1 MGRAEKIV
9 ERGLALMNKPDMIR
23 NIGIVAHIDHGKT
36 TLSDNMVAGAGMI
49 SMDLAGHDDHNLF
62 MDFDPLEQA
71 RGITIDAANVSMVHE
86 VDGKEYLINMIDT
99 PGHVDFGGDV
109 TRAMR
114 AVDGAIVV
122 VDAVE
127 GAMPQT
133 ETVLR
138 QAIREGV
145 RPVLFINK
153 TDRLINE
160 LKVEKKDFA
169 MRLGKIIDNVNK
181 LIRGM
186 DEEKYKAGWRV
197 DAASGTVAI
206 GSARYN
212 WAISMPIMKKTGIG
226 FDQVYDYCRADKAEE
241 LAEKVPLFRTVN
253 DMVVHFLPSPIE
265 AQKNRVTAIWHGDWN
280 SEVGK
285 AMAACDPNGPV
296 ALMITRIK
304 VDPHAGEIATGRLF
318 SGSLRR
324 GLELYVSGVAATNRI
339 MQTGIFMG
347 PRRVEVESIPAG
359 NIAAVTGLRDAIV
372 GSTVSSV
379 DNITPFEAIK
389 HVSEP
394 VMTVA
399 VEAKN
404 MRDLPKV
411 VEVLR
416 QVAKEDPTLQ
426 VTINEE
432 TGEHLL
438 AGMGELHLDV
448 TVTRLQ
454 RDRGVELKTSPPIV
468 VYRESIAGR
477 AGPVEGKSPN
487 HHNRFYIEFEPL
499 EPGVADAL
507 RDGKINMKM
516 EEVERRKILMEN
528 GMDKEEARSIA
539 GFYRTN
545 ILLNMTKGVQYLRET
560 MELILE
566 GFEEALKNGPISRE
580 PAQGIK
586 AKLVDVKLHEDAV
599 HRGPAQV
606 IPAVR
611 QAVQAGVL
619 MSEPVL
625 LEPFQN
631 VYIQVPQDQM
641 GGAMSEIQG
650 RRGVILNMESQGDM
664 IILKSKM
671 PVAEMFGFAGAIRS
685 ATEGRA
691 LWSTEFAGF
700 LPLPANLLLE
710 TVKQIRTRKGLKPD
724 MPKPSDYLK
733 VV

>member
-1 MGRAEKIV
+1 MARAEKIV
-9 ERGLALMNKPDMIR
+9 ERGKELMGKPEMIR

-49 SMDLAGHDDHNLF
+49 SMSLAGHDDHNLF

-114 AVDGAIVV
+114 AVDGAVVV

-160 LKVEKKDFA
+160 LKVEKKDLA
-169 MRLGKIIDNVNK
+169 LRLGKVIDNVNK

-197 DAASGTVAI
+197 DAAQGTVAF
-206 GSARYN
+206 GSALYN
-212 WAISMPIMKKTGIG
+212 WAISLPVMKKTGIG
-226 FDQVYDYCRADKAEE
+226 FDQVYDHCRAGQMKE
-241 LAEKVPLFRTVN
+241 LAEKIPLYRTVN
-253 DMVVHFLPSPIE
+253 DMVVRFLPSPIE
-265 AQKNRVTAIWHGDWN
+265 AQKERVKTIWHGDWE
-280 SEVGK
+280 SEMGK
-285 AMAACDPNGPV
+285 SMAACDPNGPV
-296 ALMITRIK
+296 ALMITRLK

-318 SGSLRR
+318 SGTLRR
-324 GLELYVSGVAATNRI
+324 GMELYVSGVAGTNRI

-347 PRRVEVESIPAG
+347 PRRVEVEAIPAG

-372 GSTVSSV
+372 GSTVSSI
-379 DNITPFEAIK
+379 DNMTPFEAIK

-468 VYRESIAGR
+468 VYRESIAGK

-499 EPGVADAL
+499 EPGVSKVL
-507 RDGKINMKM
+507 KEGKLNMKM
-516 EEVERRKILMEN
+516 DELARRKVLIDS

-539 GFYRTN
+539 GIYGTN
-545 ILLNMTKGVQYLRET
+545 VLLNMTKGIQYLRET

-611 QAVQAGVL
+611 QAVQAGIL
-619 MSEPVL
+619 MAEPVL

-641 GGAMSEIQG
+641 GGATSEIQG
-650 RRGVILNMESQGDM
+650 RRGIILSMDSQGDM
-664 IILKSKM
+664 IVFKAKM

-691 LWSTEFAGF
+691 LWSTEFEGF
-700 LPLPANLLLE
+700 EPLPANLLLE
-710 TVKQIRTRKGLKPD
+710 TVKQIRTRKGLKPE

-733 VV
+733 V

>member
-1 MGRAEKIV
+1 MARADKIV
-9 ERGLALMNKPDMIR
+9 ERGKDLMNKPEMIR

-114 AVDGAIVV
+114 AVDGAVVV

-186 DEEKYKAGWRV
+186 DEEKFKAGWRV
-197 DAASGTVAI
+197 DAANGTVAI

-212 WAISMPIMKKTGIG
+212 WAISMPVMKKTGIG
-226 FDQVYDYCRADKAEE
+226 FDQVYDYCRAGKAEE

-265 AQKNRVTAIWHGDWN
+265 AQKDRVKTIWHGDWN

-285 AMAACDPNGPV
+285 AMATCDPNGPV

-318 SGSLRR
+318 SGTLRR

-347 PRRVEVESIPAG
+347 PRRVEVDEIPAG
-359 NIAAVTGLRDAIV
+359 NIAAVTGLHDAIV

-379 DNITPFEAIK
+379 DNMTPFELIK

-516 EEVERRKILMEN
+516 EEIERRKILMDN
-528 GMDKEEARSIA
+528 GMGKEEARSIA

-545 ILLNMTKGVQYLRET
+545 ILLNMTKGIQYLRET

-611 QAVQAGVL
+611 QAIQAGIL
-619 MSEPVL
+619 MADPVL

-631 VYIQVPQDQM
+631 VFIQVPQDQM
-641 GGAMSEIQG
+641 GGAMAEIQG
-650 RRGVILNMESQGDM
+650 RRGVILNMDSQGDM

-671 PVAEMFGFAGAIRS
+671 PVAQMFGFAGAIRS

-700 LPLPANLLLE
+700 QPLPANLLLE
-710 TVKQIRTRKGLKPD
+710 TVKQIRTRKGLKPE

>member
-1 MGRAEKIV
+1 MGKRKKIV
-9 ERGLALMNKPDMIR
+9 ERVTTLMDRPERIR

-36 TLSDNMVAGAGMI
+36 TLSDNLLAGAGMI
-49 SMDLAGHDDHNLF
+49 SMDLAGKQLF

-86 VDGKEYLINMIDT
+86 VDGKEYLINLIDT

-114 AVDGAIVV
+114 AVDGAVVV

-138 QAIREGV
+138 QALREGV
-145 RPVLFINK
+145 RPVLFVNK
-153 TDRLINE
+153 VDRMINE
-160 LKVEKKDFA
+160 LKVEKTEMA
-169 MRLGKIIDNVNK
+169 ARLGKVIDNINK
-181 LIRGM
+181 LIKGM
-186 DEEKYKAGWRV
+186 SEEKYKAGWRV
-197 DAASGTVAI
+197 DAATGSVAF
-206 GSARYN
+206 GSALYN
-212 WAISMPIMKKTGIG
+212 WAISVPMMKRTGIG
-226 FDQVYDYCRADKAEE
+226 FEQVYDYCQAGNMKELADKC
-241 LAEKVPLFRTVN
+241 PLYVAVN
-253 DMVVHFLPSPIE
+253 DMVVKFLPSPTV
-265 AQKNRVTAIWHGDWN
+265 AQTERIKAIWHGDMD
-280 SEVGK
+280 SPVGK
-285 AMAACDPNGPV
+285 AMIGCDPAGPV
-296 ALMITRIK
+296 VFMVTKIK
-304 VDPHAGEIATGRLF
+304 IDPHAGEVATGRLF
-318 SGSLRR
+318 SGTLER
-324 GLELYVSGVAATNRI
+324 GMELNISGVASTNRI
-339 MQTGIFMG
+339 QQTGIVMG
-347 PRRVEVESIPAG
+347 AERVEVESVPAG
-359 NIAAVTGLRDAIV
+359 NIAAVTGLRDAVV
-372 GSTVSSV
+372 GSTVTNL
-379 DNITPFEAIK
+379 DGMTPFELIK

-404 MRDLPKV
+404 TRDLPKL

-416 QVAKEDPTLQ
+416 QVAKEDPTLSIA
-426 VTINEE
+426 INEE
-432 TGEHLL
+432 TGEHLM

-448 TVTRLQ
+448 VTTRIQ

-468 VYRESIAGR
+468 VYRESVVGK

-487 HHNRFYIEFEPL
+487 HHNRFYIEIEPL
-499 EPGVADAL
+499 EPAAVTAL
-507 RDGKINMKM
+507 KEGKISMKM
-516 EEVERRKILMEN
+516 DELERRKILIDA
-528 GMDKEEARSIA
+528 GMDKEEARNIA
-539 GFYRTN
+539 GIFESN
-545 ILLNMTKGVQYLRET
+545 LFLNMTKGIQYLRET

-566 GFEEALKNGPISRE
+566 GFEESLRNGPISRE
-580 PAQGIK
+580 PVQGVK

-611 QAVQAGVL
+611 QAMQAGIL
-619 MSEPVL
+619 MADPAL

-650 RRGVILNMESQGDM
+650 RRGVILNMESQGDL
-664 IILKSKM
+664 IVLKSKM
-671 PVAEMFGFAGAIRS
+671 PVAQMFGFAGAIRS

-700 LPLPANLLLE
+700 EPLPGSLMLE
-710 TVKQIRTRKGLKPD
+710 TVKQIRTRKGLKAE

-733 VV
+733 A

>member
-1 MGRAEKIV
+1 MGKRKKIAERV
-9 ERGLALMNKPDMIR
+9 TTLMDKPEKIR

-36 TLSDNMVAGAGMI
+36 TLSDNLLGGAGMI
-49 SMDLAGHDDHNLF
+49 SMDLAGKQLF

-86 VDGKEYLINMIDT
+86 VDGEEYLINMIDT

-114 AVDGAIVV
+114 AVDGAVVV

-138 QAIREGV
+138 QALREGV
-145 RPVLFINK
+145 RPVLFVNK
-153 TDRLINE
+153 VDRMINE
-160 LKVEKKDFA
+160 LKVEKKDMA
-169 MRLGKIIDNVNK
+169 VRLGKVIDNINK

-186 DEEKYKAGWRV
+186 NEEKYKAGWKV
-197 DAASGTVAI
+197 DAANGSVAF
-206 GSARYN
+206 GSALYN
-212 WAISMPIMKKTGIG
+212 WAISVPQMKRTGIG
-226 FDQVYDYCRADKAEE
+226 FEQVFDYCRAGNMKE
-241 LAEKVPLFRTVN
+241 LAEKVPLYKAVN
-253 DMVVHFLPSPIE
+253 DMVVRFLPSPIE
-265 AQKNRVTAIWHGDWN
+265 AQKERVKVIWHGDWN
-280 SEVGK
+280 SPVGK
-285 AMAACDPNGPV
+285 AMAACDPKGPV
-296 ALMITRIK
+296 AFMITK
-304 VDPHAGEIATGRLF
+304 VKIDPHAGEVATGRLF
-318 SGSLRR
+318 SGTLTR
-324 GLELYVSGVAATNRI
+324 GMELHISGVANTNRI
-339 MQTGIFMG
+339 QQTGIVMG
-347 PRRVEVESIPAG
+347 AERVEVESIPAG
-359 NIAAVTGLRDAIV
+359 NIAAVTGLRHAIV
-372 GSTVSSV
+372 GSTVSTES
-379 DNITPFEAIK
+379 NMTPFEQIK

-404 MRDLPKV
+404 TRDLPKV

-416 QVAKEDPTLQ
+416 QVAKEDPTLSI
-426 VTINEE
+426 TINEE
-432 TGEHLL
+432 TGEHLM

-448 TVTRLQ
+448 TITRLQ

-468 VYRESIAGR
+468 VYRESITGR

-499 EPGVADAL
+499 EPGVAEAL
-507 RDGKINMKM
+507 KEGKINMKM
-516 EEVERRKILMEN
+516 EEIERRKILMDM
-528 GMDKEEARSIA
+528 GMDKEEARNIA
-539 GFYRTN
+539 GFYGTN
-545 ILLNMTKGVQYLRET
+545 VLLNMTKGIQYLKET

-580 PAQGIK
+580 PVQGIK

-611 QAVQAGVL
+611 QAVQAGIL
-619 MSEPVL
+619 MAEPAL

-650 RRGVILNMESQGDM
+650 RRGIIVSMDTQGDM
-664 IILKSKM
+664 IILKSKV
-671 PVAEMFGFAGAIRS
+671 PVAQMFGFAGAIRS

-700 LPLPANLLLE
+700 EPLPANLLLE
-710 TVKQIRTRKGLKPD
+710 TVKQIRTRKGLKPE

-733 VV
+733 A

>member
-1 MGRAEKIV
+1 MARADKIV
-9 ERGLALMNKPDMIR
+9 ERGKDLMNKPEMIR

-114 AVDGAIVV
+114 AVDGAVVV

-186 DEEKYKAGWRV
+186 DEEKFKAGWRV
-197 DAASGTVAI
+197 DAANGTVAI

-212 WAISMPIMKKTGIG
+212 WAISMPVMKKTGIG
-226 FDQVYDYCRADKAEE
+226 FDQVYDYCRAGKAEE

-265 AQKNRVTAIWHGDWN
+265 AQKDRVKTIWHGDWN

-318 SGSLRR
+318 SGTLRR

-347 PRRVEVESIPAG
+347 PRRVEVDEIPAG
-359 NIAAVTGLRDAIV
+359 NIAAVTGLHDAIV

-379 DNITPFEAIK
+379 DNMTPFELIK

-516 EEVERRKILMEN
+516 EEIERRKILMDN
-528 GMDKEEARSIA
+528 GMGKEEARSIA

-545 ILLNMTKGVQYLRET
+545 ILLNMTKGIQYLRET

-611 QAVQAGVL
+611 QAVQAGIL
-619 MSEPVL
+619 MADPVL

-631 VYIQVPQDQM
+631 VFIQVPQDQM
-641 GGAMSEIQG
+641 GGAMAEIQG
-650 RRGVILNMESQGDM
+650 RRGVILSMDSQGDM

-671 PVAEMFGFAGAIRS
+671 PVAQMFGFAGAIRS

-700 LPLPANLLLE
+700 QPLPANLLLE
-710 TVKQIRTRKGLKPD
+710 TVKQIRTRKGLKPE

>member
-36 TLSDNMVAGAGMI
+36 TLSDNMIAGAGMI

-114 AVDGAIVV
+114 AVDGAVVV

-160 LKVEKKDFA
+160 LKVEKKDFTT
-169 MRLGKIIDNVNK
+169 RLGKIIDNVNK

-186 DEEKYKAGWRV
+186 DEEMYKAGWRL
-197 DAASGTVAI
+197 DAAKGTVAI

-212 WAISMPIMKKTGIG
+212 WAVSVPIMKKTGIG

-241 LAEKVPLFRTVN
+241 LAEKIPLFRTVN

-265 AQKNRVTAIWHGDWN
+265 AQKNRVMTIWHGDWN

-285 AMAACDPNGPV
+285 SMAACDPNGPV

-318 SGSLRR
+318 SGTLRR
-324 GLELYVSGVAATNRI
+324 GLELHVSGIGGTNRI

-372 GSTVSSV
+372 GSTVSS
-379 DNITPFEAIK
+379 IEGMTPFEAIK

-468 VYRESIAGR
+468 VYRESIIGK

-499 EPGVADAL
+499 EPGVAEAL
-507 RDGKINMKM
+507 KEGKISMKM
-516 EEVERRKILMEN
+516 DEIERRKILMEL
-528 GMDKEEARSIA
+528 GMDKEEARNIA

-545 ILLNMTKGVQYLRET
+545 ILLNMTKGIQYLRET

-586 AKLVDVKLHEDAV
+586 AKLVDVKLHEDAI

-611 QAVQAGVL
+611 QAVQAGIL
-619 MSEPVL
+619 MADPVL

-631 VYIQVPQDQM
+631 VFIQVPQDQM
-641 GGAMSEIQG
+641 GGAMSEVQG
-650 RRGVILNMESQGDM
+650 RRGVILSMEGQGDM

-671 PVAEMFGFAGAIRS
+671 PVAQMFGFSGAIRS

-700 LPLPANLLLE
+700 QPLPSSLMLE
-710 TVKQIRTRKGLKPD
+710 TVGQIRTRKGLKPE

>member
-1 MGRAEKIV
+1 MGKRKKIAERV
-9 ERGLALMNKPDMIR
+9 TTLMDKPEKIR

-36 TLSDNMVAGAGMI
+36 TLSDNLLGGAGMI
-49 SMDLAGHDDHNLF
+49 SMDLAGKQLF

-86 VDGKEYLINMIDT
+86 VDGEEYLINMIDT

-114 AVDGAIVV
+114 AVDGAVVV

-138 QAIREGV
+138 QALREGV
-145 RPVLFINK
+145 RPVLFVNK
-153 TDRLINE
+153 VDRMINE
-160 LKVEKKDFA
+160 LKVEKKDMA
-169 MRLGKIIDNVNK
+169 ARLGKVIDNINK

-186 DEEKYKAGWRV
+186 NEEKYKAGWRV
-197 DAASGTVAI
+197 DAANGTVAF
-206 GSARYN
+206 GSALYN
-212 WAISMPIMKKTGIG
+212 WAISVPQMKKTGIG
-226 FDQVYDYCRADKAEE
+226 FDQVFDYCRAGKMKE
-241 LAEKVPLFRTVN
+241 LAEKVPLYKAVN
-253 DMVVHFLPSPIE
+253 DMVVKFLPSPIE
-265 AQKNRVTAIWHGDWN
+265 AQKERVRVIWHGDWE
-280 SEVGK
+280 SKVGK

-296 ALMITRIK
+296 AFMITK
-304 VDPHAGEIATGRLF
+304 VKIDPHAGEVATGRLF
-318 SGSLRR
+318 SGTLSR
-324 GLELYVSGVAATNRI
+324 GMELHISGIASTNRI
-339 MQTGIFMG
+339 QQTGIVMG
-347 PRRVEVESIPAG
+347 AERVEVESIPAG

-372 GSTVSSV
+372 GSTVSSEEGM
-379 DNITPFEAIK
+379 TTFEQIK

-404 MRDLPKV
+404 TRDLPKV

-432 TGEHLL
+432 TGEHLM

-499 EPGVADAL
+499 EPGVIDAL
-507 RDGKINMKM
+507 KEGKINMKM
-516 EEVERRKILMEN
+516 EEIERRKILMDQ
-528 GMDKEEARSIA
+528 GMDKEEARNIA
-539 GFYRTN
+539 GFYGTN
-545 ILLNMTKGVQYLRET
+545 ILLNMTKGIQYLKET

-580 PAQGIK
+580 PAQGVK

-611 QAVQAGVL
+611 QAVQAGIL
-619 MSEPVL
+619 MADPVL

-650 RRGVILNMESQGDM
+650 RRGVILSMDSQGDM
-664 IILKSKM
+664 IILKAKM
-671 PVAEMFGFAGAIRS
+671 PVAQMFGFAGAIRS

-691 LWSTEFAGF
+691 LWSSEFAGF
-700 LPLPANLLLE
+700 EPLPANLLLE
-710 TVKQIRTRKGLKPD
+710 TVKQIRTRKGLKPE

>member
-1 MGRAEKIV
+1 MGKRKKIV
-9 ERGLALMNKPDMIR
+9 ERVTTLLDKPEMIR

-36 TLSDNMVAGAGMI
+36 TLSDNLLAGAGMI
-49 SMDLAGHDDHNLF
+49 SMELAGKQLF

-86 VDGKEYLINMIDT
+86 VDGHEYLINLIDT

-114 AVDGAIVV
+114 AVDGAVVV

-138 QAIREGV
+138 QALREGV
-145 RPVLFINK
+145 RPILFVNK
-153 TDRLINE
+153 VDRLINE
-160 LKVEKKDFA
+160 LKVEKTEMA
-169 MRLGKIIDNVNK
+169 ARLGKVIDNINK

-197 DAASGTVAI
+197 DAANGTVAF
-206 GSARYN
+206 GSALYN
-212 WAISMPIMKKTGIG
+212 WAISVPMMKKTGIG
-226 FDQVYDYCRADKAEE
+226 FEQVYDYCKVGNMQELADKC
-241 LAEKVPLFRTVN
+241 PLYSTVN
-253 DMVVHFLPSPIE
+253 DMVVKFLPSPID
-265 AQKNRVTAIWHGDWN
+265 AQKERVRVIWHGDWD
-280 SEVGK
+280 SQVGK
-285 AMAACDPNGPV
+285 AMATCDPNGPV
-296 ALMITRIK
+296 AFMINK
-304 VDPHAGEIATGRLF
+304 VKIDPHAGEVATGRLF
-318 SGSLRR
+318 AGTLTRGMELHISGL
-324 GLELYVSGVAATNRI
+324 ANTNRL
-339 MQTGIFMG
+339 QSTGIVMG
-347 PRRVEVESIPAG
+347 AERVEVERIPAG

-372 GSTVSSV
+372 GSTVS
-379 DNITPFEAIK
+379 NEEGMTPFELIK

-394 VMTVA
+394 VITVA

-404 MRDLPKV
+404 TRDLPKL

-426 VTINEE
+426 ITINEE
-432 TGEHLL
+432 TGEHLM
-438 AGMGELHLDV
+438 AGMGELHLDIV
-448 TVTRLQ
+448 ATRIQ
-454 RDRGVELKTSPPIV
+454 RDRNIELKTSQPIV
-468 VYRESIAGR
+468 VYRESIIER

-487 HHNRFYIEFEPL
+487 HHNRFYIELEPL
-499 EPGVADAL
+499 ESGVIEAL
-507 RDGKINMKM
+507 KEGRISMKM
-516 EEVERRKILMEN
+516 DELERRKILTEK
-528 GMDKEEARSIA
+528 GMGKDESRSLA
-539 GFYRTN
+539 GIYGSN
-545 ILLNMTKGVQYLRET
+545 ILLNMTKGIQYLKET

-566 GFEEALKNGPISRE
+566 GFEESLKNGPISRE

-611 QAVQAGVL
+611 QAMQAGIL
-619 MSEPVL
+619 MAEPTL

-631 VYIQVPQDQM
+631 LFIQVPQDQM

-650 RRGVILNMESQGDM
+650 RRGTILSTETQGDLIM
-664 IILKSKM
+664 LKSKM
-671 PVAEMFGFAGAIRS
+671 PVSQMFGFAGAIRS

-700 LPLPANLLLE
+700 EPLPPTLMLE
-710 TVKQIRTRKGLKPD
+710 TVKQIRTRKGLKPE

-733 VV
+733 TV

>member
-1 MGRAEKIV
+1 MTRAEKIV
-9 ERGLALMNKPDMIR
+9 ERGKELMHKPEMIR

-49 SMDLAGHDDHNLF
+49 SMDLAGHNDHNLF

-86 VDGKEYLINMIDT
+86 VDGQEFLINMIDT

-114 AVDGAIVV
+114 AVDGAVVV

-145 RPVLFINK
+145 KPILFVNK

-160 LKVEKKDFA
+160 LKVEKKDLA
-169 MRLGKIIDNVNK
+169 VRLGKVIDNINK
-181 LIRGM
+181 LIKGM
-186 DEEKYKAGWRV
+186 DEEKYNNGWRV
-197 DAASGTVAI
+197 DASKGTVAF
-206 GSARYN
+206 GSALYN
-212 WAISMPIMKKTGIG
+212 WAISVPVMKKTNIG
-226 FDQVYDYCRADKAEE
+226 FNEVYDYCRDGKTKE

-253 DMVVHFLPSPIE
+253 DMVVRHLPSPIA
-265 AQKNRVTAIWHGDWN
+265 AQKDRVKTIWHGDWD
-280 SEVGK
+280 SEIGK
-285 AMAACDPNGPV
+285 SMAACDPNGPV
-296 ALMITRIK
+296 ALMVTRIK
-304 VDPHAGEIATGRLF
+304 VDPHAGEVATGRLF
-318 SGSLRR
+318 SGTLKR
-324 GLELYVSGVAATNRI
+324 GLELYVSGVASPNRI

-347 PRRVEVESIPAG
+347 PRRVEVETIPAG

-372 GSTVSSV
+372 GSTVSSIRDMV
-379 DNITPFEAIK
+379 PFEAIK

-454 RDRGVELKTSPPIV
+454 RDKNVELKTSPPIV
-468 VYRESIAGR
+468 VYRESIAGK

-487 HHNRFYIEFEPL
+487 HHNRFYVEFEPL
-499 EPGVADAL
+499 EPGVAEAL
-507 RDGKINMKM
+507 RSGKINMKM
-516 EEVERRKILMEN
+516 DELERRKILTDN
-528 GMDKEEARSIA
+528 GMDKDEARNIA
-539 GFYRTN
+539 GVFGTN
-545 ILLNMTKGVQYLRET
+545 MLLNMTKGIQYLKET

-586 AKLVDVKLHEDAV
+586 AKIVDVKLHEDAV
-599 HRGPAQV
+599 HRGPGQV

-619 MSEPVL
+619 MANPTL

-631 VYIQVPQDQM
+631 VYIQVPQEQM

-650 RRGVILNMESQGDM
+650 RRGTILSMDTEGDT
-664 IILKSKM
+664 IIIKSKM
-671 PVAEMFGFAGAIRS
+671 PVAQMFGFAGAIRS

-691 LWSTEFAGF
+691 MWSTEFAGF
-700 LPLPANLLLE
+700 EPLPSSLMLE
-710 TVKQIRTRKGLKPD
+710 TVSQIRTRKGLKPE

-733 VV
+733 A

>member
-1 MGRAEKIV
+1 MGKRKKIAERV
-9 ERGLALMNKPDMIR
+9 TTLMDKPEKIR

-36 TLSDNMVAGAGMI
+36 TLSDNLLAGAGMI
-49 SMDLAGHDDHNLF
+49 SMDLAGKQLF

-86 VDGKEYLINMIDT
+86 VAGEEYLINMIDT

-114 AVDGAIVV
+114 AVDGAVVV

-138 QAIREGV
+138 QALREGV
-145 RPVLFINK
+145 RPVLFVNK
-153 TDRLINE
+153 VDRMINE
-160 LKVEKKDFA
+160 LKVEKKDMA
-169 MRLGKIIDNVNK
+169 ARLGKVIDNINK

-186 DEEKYKAGWRV
+186 NEEKYKAGWRV
-197 DAASGTVAI
+197 DAANGTVAF
-206 GSARYN
+206 GSALYN
-212 WAISMPIMKKTGIG
+212 WAISVPQMKKTGIG
-226 FDQVYDYCRADKAEE
+226 FDQVFDYCRAGKMKE
-241 LAEKVPLFRTVN
+241 LAEKVPLYRAVN
-253 DMVVHFLPSPIE
+253 DMVVRFLPSPIM
-265 AQKNRVTAIWHGDWN
+265 AQKERVKVIWHGDWD
-280 SEVGK
+280 SPVGK

-296 ALMITRIK
+296 AFMITK
-304 VDPHAGEIATGRLF
+304 VKIDPHAGEVATGRLF
-318 SGSLRR
+318 SGTLSR
-324 GLELYVSGVAATNRI
+324 GMELHISGIADTNRI
-339 MQTGIFMG
+339 QQTGIVMG
-347 PRRVEVESIPAG
+347 AERVEVESIPAG

-372 GSTVSSV
+372 GSTVSSEEGM
-379 DNITPFEAIK
+379 TAFEQIK

-404 MRDLPKV
+404 TRDLPKV

-426 VTINEE
+426 ITINEE
-432 TGEHLL
+432 TGEHLM

-468 VYRESIAGR
+468 VYRESLTGK

-499 EPGVADAL
+499 EPGVIDAL
-507 RDGKINMKM
+507 KEGKINMKM
-516 EEVERRKILMEN
+516 EEIERRKILIER

-539 GFYRTN
+539 GFYGTN
-545 ILLNMTKGVQYLRET
+545 VLLNMTKGIQYLKET

-611 QAVQAGVL
+611 QAVQAGIL
-619 MSEPVL
+619 MADPVL

-650 RRGVILNMESQGDM
+650 RRGVILSMDSQGDM
-664 IILKSKM
+664 IILKAKM
-671 PVAEMFGFAGAIRS
+671 PVAQMFGFAGAIRS

-691 LWSTEFAGF
+691 LWSSEFAGF
-700 LPLPANLLLE
+700 EPLPANLLLE
-710 TVKQIRTRKGLKPD
+710 TVKQIRTRKGLKPE